1 MLKHGLFLVS
11 FLYFISLSG
20 QEINVPFIKDTSF
33 LYKGQPRTALF
44 FVTDIG
50 QNAFLKQ
57 FKLFL
62 KEKFN
67 TSLKVDFKRK
77 TEVFY
82 LTRAFVAPS
91 YFDASP
97 MSLHVAFI
105 KINKDSTLWLL
116 FPDKEIFLE
125 KWENIANVFLVDKL
139 PILYNMEFDILKK
152 EVHFLEKELDSYRNK
167 LISNRKLIT
176 KLEKENFSLEGL
188 IMEEEDSLREMIKK
202 MSDKIKKWEKLKAVP

>member
-1 MLKHGLFLVS
+1 MLKNGLILCA
-11 FLYFISLSG
+11 YFWVFSLTG
-20 QEINVPFIKDTSF
+20 QEINFPLMKDTSF
-33 LYKGQPRTALF
+33 LYKGQSRTALF
-44 FVTDIG
+44 FGTDIR
-50 QNAFLKQ
+50 QKAFLQQ
-57 FKLFL
+57 FKIFL

-67 TSLKVDFKRK
+67 AALKVDFKRK
-77 TEVFY
+77 SEVFY
-82 LTRAFVAPS
+82 LTKAFVEPS
-91 YFDASP
+91 YFDAS
-97 MSLHVAFI
+97 STKLHVAFI
-105 KINKDSTLWLL
+105 SIKKDSLIWIL
-116 FPDKEIFLE
+116 FPDKEAFIG